1 MYLNDSVCVCVWML
15 MWVITPSL
23 PPGESRKEEEG
34 WMDGGRGGGWEGV
47 PRGGESNKS
56 ACRLR
61 ADMGLV
67 CEGCVLCVCV
77 CVEGDHNNS
86 IALSSCQSLPY
97 WPGNKLTRL
106 HREATDLH
114 YHSFFLSS
122 LLAGCYMLCFVY
134 FPFSFFSLGLSSLSK
149 SG

>member
-34 WMDGGRGGGWEGV
+34 WMDGEEVEDGRGFPGEENPINQPAISVLTWGLSVRGV
-47 PRGGESNKS
+47 
-56 ACRLR
+56 C
-61 ADMGLV
+61 
-67 CEGCVLCVCV
+67 CV

-114 YHSFFLSS
+114 YH
-122 LLAGCYMLCFVY
+122 
-134 FPFSFFSLGLSSLSK
+134 
-149 SG
+149 